1 MNIIKILLLSFLL
14 SLKLFSVDFGFET
27 VQGKYTASKEDDLPI
42 ANLFGIR
49 NNFCFS
55 KNFALSLKYDLVDN
69 KKVTN
74 LQRYTLATRFQS
86 VFMDNK
92 FQPFFDLG
100 LGKELGFTN
109 DRYLQATLGA
119 KYFLTDEFNLMG
131 EANYIKKKDKG
142 QSYFFAMGLG
152 YDFFRKPST
161 GRYTQEPIDEATMKS
176 LAKQK
181 IDTTEDIFL
190 SPY

>member
-1 MNIIKILLLSFLL
+1 MYILKIFLLSFLL
-14 SLKLFSVDFGFET
+14 SLNLFGLGFGFEV
-27 VQGKYTASKEDDLPI
+27 VQGKYTASKDDNLPI

-49 NNFCFS
+49 NNFYFT
-55 KNFALSLKYDLVDN
+55 KNYGLSLKYDLVDN
-69 KKVTN
+69 KEVEN
-74 LQRYTLATRFQS
+74 LQRYTFAFRMQNAYL
-86 VFMDNK
+86 DNK
-92 FQPFFDLG
+92 FQPFLELG
-100 LGKELGFTN
+100 LGQELGISSE
-109 DRYLQATLGA
+109 RYGQATLGA
-119 KYFLTDEFNLMG
+119 KYFLTDEFNLLG
-131 EANYIKKKDKG
+131 EANYIKIKNKS
-142 QSYFFAMGLG
+142 QSYFFSMGLG